1 MVLPASAASAVRR
14 AALAALLLSP
24 IALLGGCAPAATS
37 PEQAV
42 TGFFAALADQ
52 DFSTAWSLVDIA
64 QQDQLAE
71 ELESLRASSAG
82 EDNRPARLA
91 RSFGPAFRP
100 ADVSLSPEDFFAAA
114 LTSGISHDPR
124 LKSLLAAPPKIVD
137 TSGEGSGPSAD
148 VIVKF
153 GDADPAPRVIR
164 CVRDGA
170 GWRVRFAP

>member
-1 MVLPASAASAVRR
+1 MAFLPSTASTARR
-14 AALAALLLSP
+14 AALAALLLCP
-24 IALLGGCAPAATS
+24 LALLGGCAPAATS

-52 DFSTAWSLVDIA
+52 DFATAWSLVDA
-64 QQDQLAE
+64 GQQDQLAE
-71 ELESLRASSAG
+71 ELASLRAEPAG
-82 EDNRPARLA
+82 DTDRPARLA

-114 LTSGISHDPR
+114 LGSGISHDPR
-124 LKSLLAAPPKIVD
+124 LKSLLATPPKIVD